1 MEKMK
6 TLNRVCWALG
16 MITGVVIVVLALV
29 VVWAEDWEVI
39 EHLEKPLLTA
49 LILFVAAA
57 ATIIL
62 NNAIMRFTSRK
73 DAKADAPVPAQPP
86 DSNA

>member
-6 TLNRVCWALG
+6 TLNRVCWVLG
-16 MITGVVIVVLALV
+16 MITGAVMVVLALV
-29 VVWAEDWEVI
+29 AVWEEDWEAI
-39 EHLEKPLLTA
+39 EHLEKPFLTA

-62 NNAIMRFTSRK
+62 NNAIMRFTCRK
-73 DAKADAPVPAQPP
+73 DAKADAPAPAQPP
-86 DSNA
+86 DSSA